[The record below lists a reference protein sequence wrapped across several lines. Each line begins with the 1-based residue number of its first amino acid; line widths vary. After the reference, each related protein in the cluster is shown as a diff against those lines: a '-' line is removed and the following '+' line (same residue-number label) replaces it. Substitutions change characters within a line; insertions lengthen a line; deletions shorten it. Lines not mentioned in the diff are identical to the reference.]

1 MELPEDIR
9 REIDKSRD
17 RETILEVVSQL
28 QSDGVTITR
37 DILAAIRATIA
48 VTEGVVE

>member
-9 REIDKSRD
+9 REIEKSRD

-28 QSDGVTITR
+28 QSDGVVITR

>member
-9 REIDKSRD
+9 REIEKSRD

-28 QSDGVTITR
+28 QSDGVAITR
-37 DILAAIRATIA
+37 DIVAAIRATIA

>member
-9 REIDKSRD
+9 RDIERGSD

-28 QSDGVTITR
+28 QSDGITITR

>member
-1 MELPEDIR
+1 MELPDDIR

-28 QSDGVTITR
+28 QRDGVVITR
-37 DILAAIRATIA
+37 DILAAIRVTIA

>member
-28 QSDGVTITR
+28 QGDGVAITR
-37 DILAAIRATIA
+37 DIVAAIRATIA
-48 VTEGVVE
+48 VTEGVIE